1 MNPNKSSLIKKMN
14 QLMLEYADDIVPVER
29 KQVTDFFEEI
39 NISYREDYI
48 DFLARFGGNY
58 SKMFQR
64 FEFDCTF
71 QEIKEIYLEN
81 AVYDPVPPDGYCI
94 IGNQLMADA
103 FIIEND
109 TGKIFNKYPTEY
121 KPIIGEADF
130 ENIDVFLWGFL
141 YFTYLDNF
149 KYQGYTKVLAEELD
163 ILLPN
168 NKLVEIGYWRLSVYI
183 KENKVYL
190 YYKGTD
196 SYKGDNEV
204 FIHTLTDD
212 FVKRLYE

>member
-1 MNPNKSSLIKKMN
+1 MN

-48 DFLARFGGNY
+48 DFLAKFGGNY

-71 QEIKEIYLEN
+71 REISKIYLEER
-81 AVYDPVPPDGYCI
+81 VEELPSKGYCV
-94 IGNQLMADA
+94 IGNQLMADW
-103 FIIEND
+103 FVIENS
-109 TGKIFNKYPTEY
+109 TGRIFNDYPT
-121 KPIIGEADF
+121 KDDPISDTAVF
-130 ENIDVFLWGFL
+130 ENIDIFLWWFL
-141 YFTYLDNF
+141 YFTYLNNF
-149 KYQGYTKVLAEELD
+149 KYLETKKISAKNLD
-163 ILLPN
+163 ILLPR
-168 NKLVEIGYWRLSVYI
+168 NKLVDIGYWRLSVYI

-190 YYKGTD
+190 YYYD
-196 SYKGDNEV
+196 EDEV

>member
-1 MNPNKSSLIKKMN
+1 
-14 QLMLEYADDIVPVER
+14 MLEYADDIVPVER

-48 DFLARFGGNY
+48 DFLAKFGGNY

-71 QEIKEIYLEN
+71 REISKIYLEER
-81 AVYDPVPPDGYCI
+81 VEELPSKGYCV
-94 IGNQLMADA
+94 IGNQLMADW
-103 FIIEND
+103 FVIENS
-109 TGKIFNKYPTEY
+109 TGRIFNDYPT
-121 KPIIGEADF
+121 KDDPISDTAVF
-130 ENIDVFLWGFL
+130 ENIDIFLWGFL